1 MEKDVQ
7 DFVLTFL
14 SIFWEAMPFV
24 VLGALIAG
32 VLEELLPQT
41 LLARVLPKAALPAIV
56 LGALLGLVFPMCE
69 CGIIVVMRRLLRKG
83 LPLSSCVAYMLAGPI
98 LNVVVLLST
107 YAAFGQHGIGWEMV
121 LLRAGLGVLVA
132 VVAGV
137 VVHLLYAK
145 YGNSLLTPGA
155 APPRVKGLD
164 VIDTGATPA
173 PPGGLFARLGRIS
186 ETALHDVMDIAVF
199 LLLGAGLAALVRV
212 FVTPDA
218 VEGFSRDTPMLA
230 IPVMMLLAV
239 VLCLCSEADAFVA
252 ASFTELSVSSK
263 LAFLVL
269 GPMLD
274 IKLLLMYT
282 RVFRPRLILTLALCT
297 SIQVFVYTTVVHAV
311 YDPRPGANAPTPGGT
326 PEPATP
332 PTAGQ

>member
-1 MEKDVQ
+1 MEQDVQ
-7 DFVLTFL
+7 NFVIVFL

-24 VLGALIAG
+24 VLGSLIAG

-41 LLARVLPKAALPAIV
+41 LMARILPRAPLPAIV
-56 LGALLGLVFPMCE
+56 LGALLGLIFPMCE
-69 CGIIVVMRRLLRKG
+69 CGIIVVMRRLLKKG

-107 YAAFGQHGIGWEMV
+107 YAAFGQHNLGVEMV
-121 LLRAGLGVLVA
+121 VLRAGLGILTA
-132 VVAGV
+132 VVTGL
-137 VVHLLYAK
+137 VVHRLHAS
-145 YGNSLLTPGA
+145 YGDDGLLTESAKPPKVSALSLADEPEA
-155 APPRVKGLD
+155 AK
-164 VIDTGATPA
+164 
-173 PPGGLFARLGRIS
+173 PGGLFGRLSRIS

-199 LLLGAGLAALVRV
+199 LLLGAALAAVVRI
-212 FVTPDA
+212 FVLPDQ
-218 VEGFSRDTPMLA
+218 VQEFSRNMPYLA

-269 GPMLD
+269 GPMFD

-282 RVFRPRLILTLALCT
+282 RVFKPRLIATLVLCT
-297 SIQVFVYTTVVHAV
+297 SVQVFVYTTILHNFYNPTPASLAATV
-311 YDPRPGANAPTPGGT
+311 NAPA
-326 PEPATP
+326 ATP
-332 PTAGQ
+332 SR